1 MLFKRWHFL
10 PIECKRNFKKLIKMA
25 NKTLLD
31 EAMDK
36 VTIEILNGLDHGEEI
51 ELNEKYTLYHYTEE
65 DIIVLNETEEW
76 EEIFQIMTDGEKI
89 IFEKL

>member
-1 MLFKRWHFL
+1 
-10 PIECKRNFKKLIKMA
+10 MA
-25 NKTLLD
+25 NKLN

-36 VTIEILNGLDHGEEI
+36 VTIEMLNSLDHGEEI
-51 ELNEKYTLYHYTEE
+51 ELNEKYTLYHDTEE
-65 DIIVLNETEEW
+65 DIFVLNKTEEW

>member
-1 MLFKRWHFL
+1 
-10 PIECKRNFKKLIKMA
+10 MA
-25 NKTLLD
+25 NNKLLD

-36 VTIEILNGLDHGEEI
+36 VTIELINSLDHGEEI

-76 EEIFQIMTDGEKI
+76 QEVFQIMTDGEKI
-89 IFEKL
+89 IFENLKNQ

>member
-1 MLFKRWHFL
+1 ML
-10 PIECKRNFKKLIKMA
+10 N
-25 NKTLLD
+25 NKLLD